1 MLDRRFSI
9 APMMDHTDRH
19 FRYLMRLLTKHSV
32 LYTEMITTGALI
44 HGNNK
49 KFLDYNHN
57 EHPLAIQLGGN
68 DPNALSSC
76 ARMAENEGYDEI
88 NLNIGCPSD
97 RVQSGKFGAS
107 LMLNKELVAE
117 CVNNILDNVR
127 IPVTIKTRIGIDDN
141 DSYDFLMSFIE
152 VVSNGG
158 CDTFI
163 IHARKAILKGLS
175 PKENRNIPPLNYERV
190 HEIKRNFPKLNI
202 VINGGFSEIKQI
214 IKQLEH
220 VDGVMIGRAA
230 YQNPFLLKE
239 IDSLIFNDP
248 KPQLTRLSV
257 LREYKTYAEE
267 QIKNGVSLRNLIRH
281 IVGLYKGE
289 PGARKYRQMLSKAIP
304 KNKNNIQFFDEII
317 ESIS

>member
-1 MLDRRFSI
+1 
-9 APMMDHTDRH
+9 
-19 FRYLMRLLTKHSV
+19 
-32 LYTEMITTGALI
+32 MITTGALI

>member
-163 IHARKAILKGLS
+163 IHARKAILQGLS